1 MNRTST
7 YKPGLAWFAALG
19 SVWVFVLVML
29 GAFTTS
35 IGAGMA
41 FQDWPLSNGSLN
53 PTGWLSDLAM
63 FSEHSHRLSAAVMS
77 TITYIIGVWIWRTE
91 ERQWLRRLA
100 LFAAI
105 LVIAQAVV
113 GGLRVLFDHLQITS
127 LETSVGRLF
136 AMLHAC
142 LAQTFVSTLFAIALA
157 CSRPWIEAHAGLK
170 GTVGAR
176 TITVGRWCVALL
188 FLQLAVAAVMRH
200 SFAGLAIPTFPLTP
214 EGGLVPAH
222 WDFRVA
228 IHFTHRLLAVAIT
241 VALAYYGH
249 VLWRDAAVSRAMRGL
264 WVGIAGLLALQIYL
278 GAQIIWTGRNAYMTT
293 SHVCVGAL
301 TLAST
306 FVLVMLSHRDWFGPT
321 KSAE

>member
-1 MNRTST
+1 MNRTPF
-7 YKPGLAWFAALG
+7 YKPSLAWFAALG
-19 SVWVFVLVML
+19 SVWVFVLVLL

-41 FQDWPLSNGSLN
+41 FADWPLSNGSLN
-53 PTGWLSDLAM
+53 PPGWLSDLAM

-91 ERQWLRRLA
+91 ERPWLRRLA

-113 GGLRVLFDHLQITS
+113 GGLRVLFDHLPIAS

-136 AMLHAC
+136 AMLHAI
-142 LAQTFVSTLFAIALA
+142 LAQTFVCALFAVALA

-170 GTVGAR
+170 GTIGAR
-176 TITVGRWCVALL
+176 TTAAGRWCVALL

-214 EGGLVPAH
+214 EDGLWPTH

-241 VALAYYGH
+241 GALAYYGH
-249 VLWRDAAVSRAMRGL
+249 VLWRDAAVSRAMRAL
-264 WVGIAGLLALQIYL
+264 WAGIAGLLAVQIYL
-278 GAQIIWTGRNAYMTT
+278 GAQIIWTGRHASMTT
-293 SHVCVGAL
+293 AHVGVGAL
-301 TLAST
+301 TLATT
-306 FVLVMLSHRDWFGPT
+306 FVLVMLTHRDWFGRTNP
-321 KSAE
+321 AA